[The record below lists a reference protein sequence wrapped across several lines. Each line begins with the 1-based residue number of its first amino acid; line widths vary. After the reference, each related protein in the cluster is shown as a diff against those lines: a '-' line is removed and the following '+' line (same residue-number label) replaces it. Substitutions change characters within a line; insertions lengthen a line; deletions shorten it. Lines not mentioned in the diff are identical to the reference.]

1 MKTVIFIMQVERNN
15 TGWGFKTIKK
25 ARRIILKLDNPQ
37 SIFNMGDT
45 SIRVKQ
51 LVEVNRLILKHTKEY
66 MGEEFV
72 WERNATLQEDFYKS
86 FIDEIVRL
94 EEKDGIELFSDFKR
108 AKNYKVNSNKLGMRG
123 RTLTN
128 ALMKTGLISS
138 KRKVS
143 NVGQAYLDNS
153 LSKPDQ
159 IEEILGLSED
169 NLVYLRQYLKL
180 RIYSS
185 NSDDYFYNFRFAL
198 LFLSKFD
205 NVPQQ
210 DFLKIIESIKPGQ
223 SSQELFEIIKEYQ
236 TVLDNNETFE
246 EYYERMFISTLRP
259 TSTLK
264 EVRQMF
270 IDKDFSDANF
280 IKYFENRDSNST
292 SLLYKKFVLLLL
304 DFSNKPSISLMSEI
318 EKLSKNAKIKK
329 AFGEGKIPFRFKRNM
344 SLSDFIEENSDNKL
358 LSKDGYQIYL
368 QFIFSKHND
377 LIREYSDMCRRTFQI
392 TGLISFDNGLVNLN
406 NKWIIAPLLDL
417 IEDKF
422 VITGEDSYSEY
433 EINENSFWFANN
445 TMKDILAISDEEISL
460 LFNSLGERFG
470 TTELS
475 SINNLIEQQ
484 REQEYR
490 EFIENHFPVEKVTE
504 ILEYIKIR
512 DDQQVFNLVTE
523 SATIP
528 TIFEYILTIAW
539 YYISKDK
546 EFFIHKTFQVSLD
559 GSKLPLTHRGGGA
572 GDIEIVNGKYAL
584 LIEATLM
591 DMNTQKRGELEPV
604 IRHSINFSLENR
616 NSQTIFIA
624 NELDN
629 NVLNMFRATQFI
641 QFNGTLNAGTVN
653 GLNIFGMTTDEVIKI
668 LNKGIVDEDILNK
681 ISVHNN
687 NAPIFIKNNWRD
699 SIVREILD

>member
-1 MKTVIFIMQVERNN
+1 MLKCKHISLQLFLKTVIFIMQVERNN

-292 SLLYKKFVLLLL
+292 SLFYKKFVLLL
-304 DFSNKPSISLMSEI
+304 
-318 EKLSKNAKIKK
+318 
-329 AFGEGKIPFRFKRNM
+329 
-344 SLSDFIEENSDNKL
+344 
-358 LSKDGYQIYL
+358 
-368 QFIFSKHND
+368 
-377 LIREYSDMCRRTFQI
+377 
-392 TGLISFDNGLVNLN
+392 
-406 NKWIIAPLLDL
+406 
-417 IEDKF
+417 
-422 VITGEDSYSEY
+422 
-433 EINENSFWFANN
+433 
-445 TMKDILAISDEEISL
+445 
-460 LFNSLGERFG
+460 
-470 TTELS
+470 
-475 SINNLIEQQ
+475 
-484 REQEYR
+484 
-490 EFIENHFPVEKVTE
+490 
-504 ILEYIKIR
+504 
-512 DDQQVFNLVTE
+512 
-523 SATIP
+523 
-528 TIFEYILTIAW
+528 
-539 YYISKDK
+539 
-546 EFFIHKTFQVSLD
+546 
-559 GSKLPLTHRGGGA
+559 
-572 GDIEIVNGKYAL
+572 
-584 LIEATLM
+584 
-591 DMNTQKRGELEPV
+591 
-604 IRHSINFSLENR
+604 
-616 NSQTIFIA
+616 
-624 NELDN
+624 
-629 NVLNMFRATQFI
+629 
-641 QFNGTLNAGTVN
+641 
-653 GLNIFGMTTDEVIKI
+653 
-668 LNKGIVDEDILNK
+668 
-681 ISVHNN
+681 
-687 NAPIFIKNNWRD
+687 
-699 SIVREILD
+699 